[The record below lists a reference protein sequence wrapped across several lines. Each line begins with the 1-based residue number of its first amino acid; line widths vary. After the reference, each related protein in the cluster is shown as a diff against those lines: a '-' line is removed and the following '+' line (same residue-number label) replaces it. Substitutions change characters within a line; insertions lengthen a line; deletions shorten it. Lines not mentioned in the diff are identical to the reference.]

1 MDPPVNNQ
9 TSTGAQQPSRTHSPQ
24 PQHMNGFTLI
34 PPNENRRTQ
43 TIMTQK
49 EEENFQKFRETQ
61 RAVYVQP
68 GPQRLGGSGTMSE
81 ARQKQFVNHRTCKLE
96 KKQQQVEQKLRI
108 KQEEEAML
116 QEKKNEQRR
125 KSERLEERRELEEIR
140 RRGQLYQ
147 DHFRVNS
154 TFLDNLEAHG
164 GVEGPQF
171 SASAHLEADPQWS
184 WTRETKQTPDNNMDL
199 MSLKKNFPDCSMDVL
214 QEILEQCNGD
224 YDSAYAL
231 LS

>member
-43 TIMTQK
+43 TIMTAQK

-96 KKQQQVEQKLRI
+96 K
-108 KQEEEAML
+108 
-116 QEKKNEQRR
+116 